1 VLDSDATIAEVP
13 PRPRRIWLR
22 LLAGVTALALIGTG
36 IAAVVYAHTYQ
47 PLGAGNYGNNPRGA
61 GRAVTDGVIDPT
73 RYIIVGPPGSVAT
86 FGYSVSNYGHF
97 AVRMLGSDLSSVE
110 FVHFDLGWTL

>member
-1 VLDSDATIAEVP
+1 MTIAEVP

-47 PLGAGNYGNNPRGA
+47 PLGAGNYGNNPRG
-61 GRAVTDGVIDPT
+61 P
-73 RYIIVGPPGSVAT
+73 
-86 FGYSVSNYGHF
+86 
-97 AVRMLGSDLSSVE
+97 VE
-110 FVHFDLGWTL
+110 P